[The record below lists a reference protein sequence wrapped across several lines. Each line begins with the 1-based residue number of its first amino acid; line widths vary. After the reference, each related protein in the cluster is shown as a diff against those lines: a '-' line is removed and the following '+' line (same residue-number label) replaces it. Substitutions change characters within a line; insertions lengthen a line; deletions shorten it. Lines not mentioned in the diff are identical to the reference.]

1 VQVPALTFLNG
12 EKDGGRGGWPLYGM
26 EVGEIL
32 KSLSCKSRTVE
43 RSLVTGGRRRRGGDT
58 AAMYLLS
65 GVDMTATGFVPVA
78 YREHG
83 PCIDSLARNTNQTD
97 WSYSRSRTNAIAKTR
112 EWCMKPG
119 STDLHTTD
127 KAGVMNAG
135 DNKLTAGRQRV
146 TSGG

>member
-1 VQVPALTFLNG
+1 VSVSTEERAEWVVQVPALTFLNG

-83 PCIDSLARNTNQTD
+83 PCIDSLARNTRQTGRTLD
-97 WSYSRSRTNAIAKTR
+97 LGQMQSRRQ
-112 EWCMKPG
+112 G
-119 STDLHTTD
+119 SG
-127 KAGVMNAG
+127 A
-135 DNKLTAGRQRV
+135 
-146 TSGG
+146 

>member
-1 VQVPALTFLNG
+1 VSVSTEERAEWVVQVPALTFLNG
-12 EKDGGRGGWPLYGM
+12 EKDDGRGGWPLYGM

-43 RSLVTGGRRRRGGDT
+43 RSLVTGGRRGRGGDT

-83 PCIDSLARNTNQTD
+83 PCIDSLARNTKQTGRTLD
-97 WSYSRSRTNAIAKTR
+97 LGQMQSRRQ
-112 EWCMKPG
+112 G
-119 STDLHTTD
+119 SG
-127 KAGVMNAG
+127 A
-135 DNKLTAGRQRV
+135 
-146 TSGG
+146 